1 MKKIYFTVTNKTN
14 MKKLKHYSFV
24 LLALCFMLVTSM
36 KCKKDNQE
44 PSKEQLPAI
53 TQTGAN
59 TFGVLLNGEVWLP
72 KGGLLD
78 QKLDL
83 SYDPTY
89 AGGSFGII
97 ANRYVSKENKMEVRI
112 GLTGVNK
119 EASYYFNNNGVI
131 YRDTKSNC
139 NYYEDRIVSG
149 SLTITKLDL
158 VNKFISG
165 TFEFK
170 LEKNGCPTINATQGR
185 FDLKIE

>member
-1 MKKIYFTVTNKTN
+1 MKA
-14 MKKLKHYSFV
+14 LKPT
-24 LLALCFMLVTSM
+24 LLLFALGFMLLSSM
-36 KCKKDNQE
+36 KCKKDNQN

-59 TFGVLLNGEVWLP
+59 TFGFLLNGEVWLP

-83 SYDPTY
+83 SYDPSY
-89 AGGSFGII
+89 NGGALSII
-97 ANRYVSKENKMEVRI
+97 ANRLLGEKDKSFLSFGGTNVTQAGHYEFSSEKKSVYYYDNKKTDCEYHYSTTI
-112 GLTGVNK
+112 IT
-119 EASYYFNNNGVI
+119 
-131 YRDTKSNC
+131 
-139 NYYEDRIVSG
+139 G

-158 VNKFISG
+158 INKFISG

>member
-1 MKKIYFTVTNKTN
+1 
-14 MKKLKHYSFV
+14 
-24 LLALCFMLVTSM
+24 M
-36 KCKKDNQE
+36 KCKKDNQN
-44 PSKEQLPAI
+44 PNKEQLPAA

-59 TFGVLLNGEVWLP
+59 TFGFLLNGEVWLP

-83 SYDPTY
+83 TYDPTY
-89 AGGSFGII
+89 AGGSFGIF
-97 ANRYVSKENKMEVRI
+97 ANRLLSSEDKMKLSI

-119 EASYYFNNNGVI
+119 TGTYYFNNNGVI
-131 YRDTKSNC
+131 YRNSKSDC
-139 NYYEDRIVSG
+139 YYFENRIVSG

-158 VNKFISG
+158 INKFISG

-170 LEKNGCPTINATQGR
+170 LEKDGCLTINATQGR

>member
-24 LLALCFMLVTSM
+24 LLALCFMLVSSM
-36 KCKKDNQE
+36 KCKKDNQD

-59 TFGVLLNGEVWLP
+59 TFGFLLNGEVWLP
-72 KGGLLD
+72 KGALLQ

-83 SYDPTY
+83 SYDP
-89 AGGSFGII
+89 SFMNGTFNVI
-97 ANRYVSKENKMEVRI
+97 ARRI
-112 GLTGVNK
+112 VFTSNINQYIAMGNEGVNK
-119 EASYYFNNNGVI
+119 VGTYPLFVYFDDSNTKCEYVV
-131 YRDTKSNC
+131 DKTKS
-139 NYYEDRIVSG
+139 VG

-170 LEKNGCPTINATQGR
+170 LEKSGCPTINATQGR